1 MLGVSGYVH
10 SFGLSVP
17 NVETLVMVVLLS
29 SCGDVLEVSHVNL
42 VLVILVVRMFCYAIV
57 LFHNENGA
65 LCHFRQKLEHGATT
79 RKNSATTRLLWLW
92 SWLIN

>member
-17 NVETLVMVVLLS
+17 DVETLVMVVLLYG
-29 SCGDVLEVSHVNL
+29 CGDVHVNL

-57 LFHNENGA
+57 LFHNENGV

-79 RKNSATTRLLWLW
+79 RKK
-92 SWLIN
+92 